1 MMDRFFNVL
10 MWMIVGAIIVTVLVT
25 GGGNS
30 VKLASIFTQG
40 YLRALSLITGQQ
52 TDLKLQ

>member
-40 YLRALSLITGQQ
+40 YLRALSLITGQR